1 MRRPT
6 QHACPG
12 GSFDIMRTNHARDRE
27 KEGGVSTGE
36 TGREI
41 LKERGE
47 EGSGIGEGEREII
60 VERGRGNRDRREG
73 SGTGERDQ

>member
-1 MRRPT
+1 M
-6 QHACPG
+6 
-12 GSFDIMRTNHARDRE
+12 
-27 KEGGVSTGE
+27 STGE

-60 VERGRGNRDRREG
+60 VERGRGIRDRREG
-73 SGTGERDQ
+73 SGTGERDY